1 MSLRGLLLKDRSSIG
16 TENINPTSQ
25 LSDRRCVGETVSGG
39 EPRYRQDPGLK
50 VTFCGEAEDSR
61 EFFLGTKL
69 GVQKAYYRYWDMK
82 REVRH

>member
-50 VTFCGEAEDSR
+50 VTFCGEAEDPR
-61 EFFLGTKL
+61 EFFWAQNWGPRKHTIDT
-69 GVQKAYYRYWDMK
+69 GI
-82 REVRH
+82 